1 MFPSCH
7 PWSGLSHISFP
18 SFHFVSPC
26 HFHCHQNDV
35 DSIRL
40 RTAEYEMIVAQ
51 HGNFTIIVTQDRDP
65 NAASKAIVVGAEGE
79 KKEGEAEKKAA
90 E

>member
-1 MFPSCH
+1 
-7 PWSGLSHISFP
+7 
-18 SFHFVSPC
+18 
-26 HFHCHQNDV
+26 
-35 DSIRL
+35 
-40 RTAEYEMIVAQ
+40 MIVAQ

>member
-1 MFPSCH
+1 MRYPHTHTS
-7 PWSGLSHISFP
+7 
-18 SFHFVSPC
+18 
-26 HFHCHQNDV
+26 QNEV

-40 RTAEYEMIVAQ
+40 RTAEYEMIIAQ

-65 NAASKAIVVGAEGE
+65 NSGKEKVGIEGE
-79 KKEGEAEKKAA
+79 KKEGEGEKKAA

>member
-1 MFPSCH
+1 LTTHATPRH
-7 PWSGLSHISFP
+7 ATPRHAPRIL
-18 SFHFVSPC
+18 
-26 HFHCHQNDV
+26 QNEV

-40 RTAEYEMIVAQ
+40 RTAEYEMIIAQ

-65 NAASKAIVVGAEGE
+65 NSGKVQAGGAEGE
-79 KKEGEAEKKAA
+79 KKEGEGEKKAA

>member
-1 MFPSCH
+1 
-7 PWSGLSHISFP
+7 
-18 SFHFVSPC
+18 
-26 HFHCHQNDV
+26 
-35 DSIRL
+35 
-40 RTAEYEMIVAQ
+40 MIIAQ

-65 NAASKAIVVGAEGE
+65 NAGKVAVGVEGE